1 MTFTVLTLLTA
12 LGLLIGIGLPKSL
25 GAQSYNWTGFYAG
38 AQAGFAKPKDFVRYG
53 GSSTGA
59 PFDSLDQ
66 TISHRENGFAP
77 GGQAGYNHQ
86 FGWIVPGLEAD
97 LGYMGFNGGRLSPPQ
112 FDPQQQTHAVSS
124 GGLFGTVTGRLGIAV
139 DRALL
144 YVKGGFAYANF
155 RLGVTDSVPPL
166 TTDATERLTY
176 TGWTIG
182 GGVEFAL
189 TQNWLIKTEYQFMD
203 FGRKSISAVASDGI
217 TDTWKHDPSAHL
229 IKLGLN
235 YKF

>member
-1 MTFTVLTLLTA
+1 MRMTSTVLTLLTA
-12 LGLLIGIGLPKSL
+12 LGLLIGIGLPISA

-97 LGYMGFNGGRLSPPQ
+97 LGWDSTAAACRRRNSIPSNKPMR
-112 FDPQQQTHAVSS
+112 
-124 GGLFGTVTGRLGIAV
+124 
-139 DRALL
+139 
-144 YVKGGFAYANF
+144 
-155 RLGVTDSVPPL
+155 SVPAAFLEP
-166 TTDATERLTY
+166 
-176 TGWTIG
+176 
-182 GGVEFAL
+182 
-189 TQNWLIKTEYQFMD
+189 
-203 FGRKSISAVASDGI
+203 
-217 TDTWKHDPSAHL
+217 
-229 IKLGLN
+229 
-235 YKF
+235 